1 MENEV
6 KNNYFIGIIGA
17 LIGAFIGAIPW
28 ILMYV
33 FANMMYAI
41 LAILIVICSFYGYKI
56 TKAKIDKKLP
66 IILSITSFVSIT
78 ITMFVIIPICMMIQN
93 GVEVSIGTL
102 QFIYSYDQF
111 LTAIVGDYIISLLFC
126 IAIISGI
133 IINLNKQ
140 IKNGVESKDIKIISQ
155 DSGNGTYSKEE
166 IEIVK
171 NAFEKNDCMNKNHTI
186 SKELILEDLERNF
199 DNEKATK
206 IFDYLKIQQIIKKK
220 SGKYYFSE
228 KAQKSALYRYGI
240 TSLRTFVIVIIIA
253 IVLAGI
259 IIFTEEKNNSNTN
272 NLVANNENNTVEK
285 RTYDFGVNNL
295 KLEVPE
301 DMFVLSDSEIN
312 TYFGT
317 SYANTYDF
325 IAVSSDFNRIVM
337 ALETEKT
344 DKSAKEYLKEAIG
357 DDTVQIKEEKIED
370 NTFYTAT
377 YTYED
382 NEQNYVAINCV
393 YDAGDKFICMILD
406 SLESNQINLKDVIR

>member
-1 MENEV
+1 MEENI
-6 KNNYFIGIIGA
+6 KNNYLLGIIGA

-186 SKELILEDLERNF
+186 SKELILEELERNF

-272 NLVANNENNTVEK
+272 NLVANNENNTVEN

-325 IAVSSDFNRIVM
+325 IAVSSEFNRIVM

>member
-78 ITMFVIIPICMMIQN
+78 ITMFVIIPISMMIQN

-186 SKELILEDLERNF
+186 SKELILEELERNF

-272 NLVANNENNTVEK
+272 NLVANNENNTVEN

>member
-186 SKELILEDLERNF
+186 SKELILEELERNF